1 MKEAGEISWTDV
13 NSLKKGLSAIR
24 KEIVINALEES
35 ETRRNVALHKRAY
48 VRIGEMRQAK
58 TFRLIF
64 HLIFHYK
71 GSNDTHT
78 IKNFNL
84 SK

>member
-35 ETRRNVALHKRAY
+35 ETGRNVALHKRAY

-64 HLIFHYK
+64 HYK